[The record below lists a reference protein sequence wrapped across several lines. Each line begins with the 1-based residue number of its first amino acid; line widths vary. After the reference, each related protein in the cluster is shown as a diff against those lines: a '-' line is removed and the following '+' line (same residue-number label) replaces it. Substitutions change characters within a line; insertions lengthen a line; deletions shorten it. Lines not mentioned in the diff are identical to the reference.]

1 MFCGVDEAGR
11 GSVMG
16 PLVVGAVYVED
27 DAFLKDIGVR
37 DSKKLTPK
45 SRERMYDRI
54 ISEACDYAVIIAS
67 AADVDER
74 REKMSLNEVELEM
87 FREAV
92 SKCQVSRVYADCP
105 DVNEMAFSSALSI
118 RLNNIT
124 VIGRHKADDTYPVVS
139 AASIVAKVT
148 RDRMIEDI
156 SKEFG
161 TDIGSGYPSDQKTM
175 DFIKEWIKKN
185 GVSPKHTRNSWE
197 PVRKL
202 LSVSANT
209 KITDW

>member
-27 DAFLKDIGVR
+27 DSVLKEIGVR

-45 SRERMYDRI
+45 SRERMYDQI
-54 ISEACDYAVIIAS
+54 VTEAADYAIVIAS
-67 AADVDER
+67 AADIDDR
-74 REKMSLNEVELEM
+74 RTRMSLNEVELEM

-92 SKCQVSRVYADCP
+92 SKIPVTRVYADCP
-105 DVNEMAFSSALSI
+105 DVNEMSFSSALSI

-156 SKEFG
+156 SREFG
-161 TDIGSGYPSDQKTM
+161 VDIGSGYPSDQQTM
-175 DFIKEWIKKN
+175 GFIKGWIKKN

-209 KITDW
+209 RITDW